1 MSRNLLKNIRI
12 KEQPKLTAKQI
23 IIQLSACFI
32 FGVLLGIIAK
42 YSDTV
47 PSNGGIGL
55 LFSFI
60 SNITTHLGIWV
71 VLATIIAVWSRS
83 PKFAAIKVLVFFA
96 SMLLPYYIY
105 SQGLFGFFPTYYFMR
120 WGAIAL
126 VSPLAAYIVWFS
138 RGKGWVAAFC
148 AALPIGLLLAQG
160 YSFLYVFS
168 VVLGFDLFA
177 AILLLVILPRPKV
190 QYLKVVPMSILIAVI
205 LRNSNILSYLFG
217 GL

>member
-1 MSRNLLKNIRI
+1 MSINLLKIIRI

-32 FGVLLGIIAK
+32 FGVILGIIAK
-42 YSDTV
+42 YSDTF
-47 PSNGGIGL
+47 PSNGGIERL
-55 LFSFI
+55 VSII
-60 SNITTHLGIWV
+60 SNLTTQLGIWV

-83 PKFAAIKVLVFFA
+83 PKIAAIKVFTFFA
-96 SMLLPYYIY
+96 GMLLAYYIY
-105 SQGLFGFFPTYYFMR
+105 SQALFGFFPSYYFMR

-126 VSPLAAYIVWFS
+126 VSPFAAYIVWFS
-138 RGKGWVAAFC
+138 RGEGWFAAFC

-160 YSFLYVFS
+160 YSFFYVFS

-177 AILLLVILPRPKV
+177 AILLLVILPRQKA
-190 QYLKVVPMSILIAVI
+190 QYLKIVPMSILIAF
-205 LRNSNILSYLFG
+205 ILSNSDILLYLFG